1 MNKYSQ
7 YTSDQIEELLS
18 NYLIDSWSYSRV
30 ALFARNEKAFEM
42 EAVYREKPK
51 RSVASVAGS
60 AYHEALRLFFT
71 NLQDGVDTSAVDME
85 SNAYSY
91 IEEVSANEWRL
102 SKTSPTVEQCV
113 TAATVT
119 ATLLIHNFLAERK
132 LYEAALEEVLSV
144 EEYLNQWLVV
154 NGVDIPL
161 PCHAVV
167 DLVLELKDGRT
178 VIVDHKA
185 KRSYTDE
192 DEVVLVHGK
201 QAITYVLAYE
211 AATGIHVDE
220 VWFIENK
227 VSANKDGSAQ
237 MRKHVIVM
245 DGDSRR
251 LYEALLYEPLRR
263 MIEAVSDPD
272 YVYTLNDSD
281 NLTDRAEL
289 YRFWSRTL
297 LSEADDFNVPAGK
310 KEMIAMRQ
318 RKIRDASLSMISPK
332 VITQF
337 QKNAAAFIQYDL
349 SKTDMTNSEKIEHV
363 LRTFG
368 KITKVAHALEGYSA
382 DTYLLE
388 VSAGVKLS
396 DIIKYRMDIA
406 AALNVASVRMAS
418 DLVVYEGRSYF
429 AVEAPKKRTQDLLY
443 DTKYLAGQKIPIGID
458 NFGRTVVWD
467 MDNHATPHMLVC
479 GATGSGKS
487 VSLIATLNYAR
498 AAGVKD
504 IVIFDPK
511 YEFSEYDGVARV
523 YNEIED
529 IEEQMRLLVADMQAR
544 AKGGAKGKTLVI
556 FDEFA
561 DAVAS
566 SRSGAALDVWDDII
580 TEDGKK
586 KRVYAGRQKSLEENL
601 KMLLQKGRSLG
612 FRIIAATQR
621 ASVKVITGDAKVN
634 FPVQVCF
641 RVPKAIDSKVVL
653 DEEGAESLAGL
664 GDGLMRS
671 PEYMGL
677 VRFQGFY
684 YANNQK

>member
-1 MNKYSQ
+1 MSKYNQ
-7 YTSDQIEELLS
+7 YSSDEIEELLS

-30 ALFARNEKAFEM
+30 SLFARNEKAFEM
-42 EAVYREKPK
+42 EAVYRERPK
-51 RSVASVAGS
+51 RSVASVAGN
-60 AYHEALRLFFT
+60 AYHEALRLFFM
-71 NLQDGVDTSAVDME
+71 NLQDGEDTPVVDME
-85 SNAYSY
+85 AAAYAY
-91 IEEVSANEWRL
+91 IEQVAANEWKL
-102 SKTSPTVEQCV
+102 SKTAPTVEQCV
-113 TAATVT
+113 AAATTAATM
-119 ATLLIHNFLAERK
+119 LIHNFMGERGVYTDG
-132 LYEAALEEVLSV
+132 LDGVLSV
-144 EEYLNQWLVV
+144 EEYLNEWLTV

-167 DLVLELKDGRT
+167 DLVVRLKDGRT
-178 VIVDHKA
+178 VIIDHKA

-192 DEVVLVHGK
+192 EEVVLVHGK

-211 AATGIHVDE
+211 AATGTRIDE
-220 VWFIENK
+220 VWFMENK
-227 VSANKDGSAQ
+227 VAANKDGTAQ
-237 MRKHVIVM
+237 IRKHAIVM

-263 MIEAVSDPD
+263 MVEAVSDPD

-281 NLTDRAEL
+281 NLADRAEL
-289 YRFWSRTL
+289 YRFWTRTL

-310 KEMIAMRQ
+310 KEMIAARQ

-337 QKNAAAFIQYDL
+337 QKHAAAFIQYDL
-349 SKTDMTNSEKIEHV
+349 TKTDMTNAEKIEHV

-396 DIIKYRMDIA
+396 DIAKYKMDIA
-406 AALNVASVRMAS
+406 AALNVASVRMAA

-429 AVEAPKKRTQDLLY
+429 AVEAPKKRTKDLLY
-443 DTKYLAGQKIPIGID
+443 DAKYLDGFKIPIGID
-458 NFGRTVVWD
+458 NYGNTVVWD

-487 VSLIATLNYAR
+487 VSLIATLNYAK

-511 YEFSEYDGVARV
+511 YEFTEYDGMARV

-544 AKGGAKGKTLVI
+544 AKGGAKKKTLVI

-566 SRSGAALDVWDDII
+566 SRSGAALDVWDDIP
-580 TEDGKK
+580 TEDGKT

-612 FRIIAATQR
+612 FRILAATQR

-684 YANNQK
+684 CNH

>member
-1 MNKYSQ
+1 MSKYKK
-7 YTSDQIEELLS
+7 YTSDEIEELLS

-30 ALFARNEKAFEM
+30 STFARNEKAFEM
-42 EAVYREKPK
+42 EAVYMEKGK
-51 RSVASVAGS
+51 RSVASVAGN
-60 AYHEALRLFFT
+60 AYHEALRLFF
-71 NLQDGVDTSAVDME
+71 NNMQNGYDTTVVDME
-85 SNAYSY
+85 SAAYAYLES
-91 IEEVSANEWRL
+91 VAANEWKL
-102 SKTSPTVEQCV
+102 SKTAPTVEQCV
-113 TAATVT
+113 LDATKTSTA
-119 ATLLIHNFLAERK
+119 LIRNFMGERDM
-132 LYEAALEEVLSV
+132 YVANLEEVLAV
-144 EEYLNQWLVV
+144 EEYLNEWLTV

-167 DLVLELKDGRT
+167 DLVLRLKDGRT
-178 VIVDHKA
+178 VIIDHKA
-185 KRSYTDE
+185 KKSYTDE
-192 DEVVLVHGK
+192 EEIVLVHGK

-211 AATGIHVDE
+211 AATGAHVDE
-220 VWFIENK
+220 VWFVENK
-227 VSANKDGSAQ
+227 VSDNKDGSAHL
-237 MRKHVIVM
+237 RRHAIVM
-245 DGDSRR
+245 DEDSRR

-263 MIEAVSDPD
+263 MIEAVSNPD
-272 YVYTLNDSD
+272 YVYTINDSD
-281 NLTDRAEL
+281 NLADRAEL
-289 YRFWSRTL
+289 YRFWTRTL
-297 LSEADDFNVPAGK
+297 IAEADDFNVPDGK
-310 KEMIAMRQ
+310 KEMIAQRQ

-332 VITQF
+332 IITQF

-349 SKTDMTNSEKIEHV
+349 TKTDMTNSEKIEHV

-368 KITKVAHALEGYSA
+368 KPTKVAHALEGYSA

-388 VSAGVKLS
+388 VSAGVKLA
-396 DIIKYRMDIA
+396 DLMKYKMDIA
-406 AALNVASVRMAS
+406 AALNVASVRMAA

-429 AVEAPKKRTQDLLY
+429 AVEAPKKRTKDLLY
-443 DTKYLAGQKIPIGID
+443 DTKYLSGTKIPVGID
-458 NFGRTVVWD
+458 NFGNTVVWD

-487 VSLIATLNYAR
+487 VSLIATLNYAK
-498 AAGVKD
+498 AAGVDD

-511 YEFSEYDGVARV
+511 YEFTEYNGIAYV

-529 IEEQMRLLVADMQAR
+529 IEEQMQMLVADMQAR
-544 AKGGAKGKTLVI
+544 AKGGARKKTLVI

-566 SRSGAALDVWDDII
+566 ARSGAELDVWDDIPMG
-580 TEDGKK
+580 DGKT

-601 KMLLQKGRSLG
+601 KILLQKGRSLG
-612 FRIIAATQR
+612 FRILAATQR

-641 RVPKAIDSKVVL
+641 RVPKSIDSKVVL

-684 YANNQK
+684 KA

>member
-1 MNKYSQ
+1 MNKYSK
-7 YTSDQIEELLS
+7 YTSDEIEELLS

-30 ALFARNEKAFEM
+30 SLFARNEKAFEM
-42 EAVYREKPK
+42 EAVYREKSK
-51 RSVASVAGS
+51 RSVSSVSGN

-71 NLQDGVDTSAVDME
+71 NLRDGVDTPVADME
-85 SNAYSY
+85 AEAFAY
-91 IEEVSANEWRL
+91 IDGVPANEWKL
-102 SKTSPTVEQCV
+102 SKTAPTVEQCV
-113 TAATVT
+113 AAATMT
-119 ATLLIHNFLAERK
+119 ATLLIHNFMGERGIYTDGLAE
-132 LYEAALEEVLSV
+132 VLAV
-144 EEYLNQWLVV
+144 EEYLNEWLTV

-167 DLVLELKDGRT
+167 DLVLRLNDGRT
-178 VIVDHKA
+178 VIIDHKA

-192 DEVVLVHGK
+192 EEVVLVHGK
-201 QAITYVLAYE
+201 QAISYVLAYE
-211 AATGIHVDE
+211 AATGTHIDE
-220 VWFIENK
+220 VWFMENK
-227 VSANKDGSAQ
+227 VAANKDGTAQ
-237 MRKHVIVM
+237 IHRHVIVM
-245 DGDSRR
+245 DADSRR

-263 MIEAVSDPD
+263 MVEAVSDPD

-281 NLTDRAEL
+281 NLSDRAEL
-289 YRFWSRTL
+289 YRFWTRTL

-332 VITQF
+332 VITNF

-349 SKTDMTNSEKIEHV
+349 TKTDMTNSEKIEHV
-363 LRTFG
+363 MRTFG

-388 VSAGVKLS
+388 ASAGVKLS
-396 DIIKYRMDIA
+396 DIAKYKMDIA
-406 AALNVASVRMAS
+406 AALNVASVRMAA

-429 AVEAPKKRTQDLLY
+429 AVEAPKKRTKDLLY
-443 DTKYLAGQKIPIGID
+443 DTKYLDGFKIPIGID
-458 NFGRTVVWD
+458 NYGNTVVWD

-487 VSLIATLNYAR
+487 VSLIATLNYAK
-498 AAGVKD
+498 AAGVDD

-511 YEFSEYDGVARV
+511 YEFTDYGDAAHV
-523 YNEIED
+523 YNDIED
-529 IEEQMRLLVADMQAR
+529 IEERMRLLVEDMQAR
-544 AKGGAKGKTLVI
+544 AKEGGIHRKTLVI

-566 SRSGAALDVWDDII
+566 SRKGAALDVWDNVIS
-580 TEDGKK
+580 EDGKM

-684 YANNQK
+684 YANH

>member
-1 MNKYSQ
+1 MSSKYKQ
-7 YTSDQIEELLS
+7 YSSDEIEELLS

-30 ALFARNEKAFEM
+30 SLFARNEKAFEM
-42 EAVYREKPK
+42 EAVYREKAK
-51 RSVASVAGS
+51 RSVASVAGN
-60 AYHEALRLFFT
+60 AYHEAMRLFFT
-71 NLQDGVDTSAVDME
+71 NLQDGEETPVVDME
-85 SNAYSY
+85 AAAYGY
-91 IEEVSANEWRL
+91 IGEVAANEWKL
-102 SKTSPTVEQCV
+102 SKTTPTVEQCV
-113 TAATVT
+113 ASATMT
-119 ATLLIHNFLAERK
+119 ATLLIHNFMGERGIYTDG
-132 LYEAALEEVLSV
+132 LGVVLSV
-144 EEYLNQWLVV
+144 EEYLNEWLTV

-167 DLVLELKDGRT
+167 DLVVRLKDGRT
-178 VIVDHKA
+178 VVIDHKA

-192 DEVVLVHGK
+192 EEVVLVHGK

-211 AATGIHVDE
+211 AATGTHIDE
-220 VWFIENK
+220 VWFMENK
-227 VSANKDGSAQ
+227 VAANKDGTAQ
-237 MRKHVIVM
+237 IRKHAIVM

-263 MIEAVSDPD
+263 MVEAVSDPD

-281 NLTDRAEL
+281 NLSDRAEL
-289 YRFWSRTL
+289 YRFWTRTL
-297 LSEADDFNVPAGK
+297 LSEADDFNVPSGK
-310 KEMIAMRQ
+310 KEMIAARQ

-332 VITQF
+332 VITDF
-337 QKNAAAFIQYDL
+337 QKHAAAFIQYDL
-349 SKTDMTNSEKIEHV
+349 TQTDMTNAEKIEHV

-368 KITKVAHALEGYSA
+368 KITKVAHSLEGYSS

-396 DIIKYRMDIA
+396 DITKYKMDIA
-406 AALNVASVRMAS
+406 AALNVASVRMAA
-418 DLVVYEGRSYF
+418 DLVVYDGRSYF
-429 AVEAPKKRTQDLLY
+429 AVEAPKKRTKDLLY
-443 DTKYLAGQKIPIGID
+443 DTKYLDGLRIPIGID
-458 NFGRTVVWD
+458 NYGRPVVWN

-498 AAGVKD
+498 EAGVKD

-511 YEFSEYDGVARV
+511 YEFTGYDGTAYV
-523 YNEIED
+523 YNEIEE
-529 IEEQMRLLVADMQAR
+529 IEEQMRLLVSDMQAR
-544 AKGGAKGKTLVI
+544 TKNGDRHKTLVI

-566 SRSGAALDVWDDII
+566 ARSGAALDVWDNII
-580 TEDGKK
+580 TEDGKM

-612 FRIIAATQR
+612 FRILAATQR

-684 YANNQK
+684 YANH

>member
-1 MNKYSQ
+1 MSKYKQ
-7 YTSDQIEELLS
+7 YTSDEIEELLS

-30 ALFARNEKAFEM
+30 SLFARNEKAFEM
-42 EAVYREKPK
+42 EAVYREKSK
-51 RSVASVAGS
+51 RSVSSVAGN

-71 NLQDGVDTSAVDME
+71 NMQDGVDTPVVDME
-85 SNAYSY
+85 AAAYGY
-91 IEEVSANEWRL
+91 IEEVAANEWKL
-102 SKTSPTVEQCV
+102 SKTAPTVEQCV
-113 TAATVT
+113 ASATMT
-119 ATLLIHNFLAERK
+119 ATMLIHNFLVERGIYTDG
-132 LYEAALEEVLSV
+132 LSEVLAV
-144 EEYLNQWLVV
+144 EEYLNEWLVV

-167 DLVLELKDGRT
+167 DLVLRLQDGKT
-178 VIVDHKA
+178 VIIDHKA

-192 DEVVLVHGK
+192 EEVVLVHGK

-211 AATGIHVDE
+211 AATGTHIDE
-220 VWFIENK
+220 VWFMENK
-227 VSANKDGSAQ
+227 VAANKDGTAQ
-237 MRKHVIVM
+237 IHRHVIVM
-245 DGDSRR
+245 DADSRR

-263 MIEAVSDPD
+263 MLEAVSDPD

-281 NLTDRAEL
+281 NLSDRAEL
-289 YRFWSRTL
+289 YRFWTRTL

-310 KEMIAMRQ
+310 KEMIARRQ

-332 VITQF
+332 VITNF
-337 QKNAAAFIQYDL
+337 QKHAAAFIQYDL
-349 SKTDMTNSEKIEHV
+349 TKTDMTNSEKIEHV

-368 KITKVAHALEGYSA
+368 KLAKVAHALEGYSA

-396 DIIKYRMDIA
+396 DIVKYKMDIA
-406 AALNVASVRMAS
+406 AALNVASVRMAA

-429 AVEAPKKRTQDLLY
+429 AVEAPKKRTKDLLY
-443 DTKYLAGQKIPIGID
+443 DTKYLDGMRIPIGID
-458 NFGRTVVWD
+458 NFGQTVVWD

-487 VSLIATLNYAR
+487 VSLIATLNYACE
-498 AAGVKD
+498 AGVKD

-511 YEFSEYDGVARV
+511 YEFTGYDGAARV

-544 AKGGAKGKTLVI
+544 TKNGDRHKTLVI

-566 SRSGAALDVWDDII
+566 SRSGAALDVWDDIP
-580 TEDGKK
+580 TEDGKI

-612 FRIIAATQR
+612 FRILAATQR

-684 YANNQK
+684 YAKH

>member
-1 MNKYSQ
+1 MSSKYKHYS
-7 YTSDQIEELLS
+7 SDEVEELLS

-30 ALFARNEKAFEM
+30 SLFARNEKAFEM
-42 EAVYREKPK
+42 EAVYRERPK
-51 RSVASVAGS
+51 RSVATVAGS
-60 AYHEALRLFFT
+60 AYHEALRLFFN
-71 NLQDGVDTSAVDME
+71 NLRDGEDTPVVDME
-85 SNAYSY
+85 EAAYAY
-91 IEEVSANEWRL
+91 IERMAANEWKL
-102 SKTSPTVEQCV
+102 SKTAATVEQCV
-113 TAATVT
+113 ASATAT
-119 ATLLIHNFLAERK
+119 ATLLIRNFMGEK
-132 LYEAALEEVLSV
+132 GIYTDGLEEVLSV
-144 EEYLNQWLVV
+144 EEYLNEWLTV

-167 DLVLELKDGRT
+167 DLVVRLKDGRT
-178 VIVDHKA
+178 VIIDHKA
-185 KRSYTDE
+185 KRSYTE
-192 DEVVLVHGK
+192 EEEVVLVHGK
-201 QAITYVLAYE
+201 QAIAYVLTYE
-211 AATGIHVDE
+211 AATGEHIDE

-227 VSANKDGSAQ
+227 VSANKDGTAQ
-237 MRKHVIVM
+237 LHRHAIVM
-245 DGDSRR
+245 DDDSRQ

-281 NLTDRAEL
+281 NLADRAEL
-289 YRFWSRTL
+289 YRFWTRTL

-310 KEMIAMRQ
+310 KEMIAARQ

-332 VITQF
+332 VITNF
-337 QKNAAAFIQYDL
+337 QKHAAAFIQYDL
-349 SKTDMTNSEKIEHV
+349 TKTDMTNSEKIEHV
-363 LRTFG
+363 MRTFG

-388 VSAGVKLS
+388 ASAGVKLS
-396 DIIKYRMDIA
+396 DIAKYKMDIA
-406 AALNVASVRMAS
+406 AALNVSSVRMAA
-418 DLVVYEGRSYF
+418 DLVVYDGRSYF
-429 AVEAPKKRTQDLLY
+429 AVEAPKKRTKDLVY
-443 DTKYLAGQKIPIGID
+443 DTKYLDGFKIPIGID
-458 NFGRTVVWD
+458 NYGNTVVWN

-487 VSLIATLNYAR
+487 VSLIATMNYAM
-498 AAGVKD
+498 AAGVDD

-511 YEFSEYDGVARV
+511 YEFTEYDGTAYV

-529 IEEQMRLLVADMQAR
+529 IEEQMRLLVEDMQAR
-544 AKGGAKGKTLVI
+544 SRGDRPRKKTLVI

-566 SRSGAALDVWDDII
+566 SRKGAALDVWDNVIDA
-580 TEDGKK
+580 DGKM

-612 FRIIAATQR
+612 FRILAATQR

-684 YANNQK
+684 YTKH